1 MRNKLFY
8 ILGACLLVGLLAAI
22 GSVAFAR
29 NPGQAVAGTEQPPL
43 RTLTVNGTGKAF
55 LTPDIAYINIGV
67 QTENKD
73 ASEAVSSNNA
83 QVQKVTAAL
92 KAAGVNEKD
101 IQTTNFSIYPQPK
114 FDDKGQPTGEIT
126 YVVQNT
132 VSVTVRDISKI
143 GELLETL
150 KERGYLEDAV
160 VIFTSDHGD
169 CMGDHGLIQKW
180 SMYDAITRVP
190 VIAWSPNGRVRSG
203 ETVDGL
209 CQLFDLGP
217 TILELAGCEVPA
229 NFEARTLLPALQG
242 RPWTPRTHV
251 FCEQAGDVNLTG
263 CEFITSVRSDRWKL
277 VHFKGSTEGQLFD
290 MVADPGEINDLWS
303 SPEHV
308 EVKREMLDVIRDWLI
323 ESNYQTRDWMEHCR

>member
-8 ILGACLLVGLLAAI
+8 ILGACLLVGLLVAI

-29 NPGQAVAGTEQPPL
+29 NPGQAVAGTEQPPM
-43 RTLTVNGTGKAF
+43 RTMNVNGTGKAL

-83 QVQKVTAAL
+83 QVQKVTTAL

-143 GELLETL
+143 GDLLDSAVKAGANNIYGIQFDVSDKSAALTL
-150 KERGYLEDAV
+150 AREEAVKNAQIAANDLAKASGVTLGPIQTITSYGGGSPVYLSEGKGGGMAV
-160 VIFTSDHGD
+160 ADVAS
-169 CMGDHGLIQKW
+169 
-180 SMYDAITRVP
+180 VP
-190 VIAWSPNGRVRSG
+190 VSAGQMVL
-203 ETVDGL
+203 TVD
-209 CQLFDLGP
+209 
-217 TILELAGCEVPA
+217 
-229 NFEARTLLPALQG
+229 
-242 RPWTPRTHV
+242 
-251 FCEQAGDVNLTG
+251 VN
-263 CEFITSVRSDRWKL
+263 IVY
-277 VHFKGSTEGQLFD
+277 
-290 MVADPGEINDLWS
+290 EI
-303 SPEHV
+303 
-308 EVKREMLDVIRDWLI
+308 R
-323 ESNYQTRDWMEHCR
+323 